1 MRVWEA
7 IQMLE
12 QMDQHKEV
20 IVTFAA
26 PAAKSKNDNN
36 ITKQIVGPAYAGFP
50 PTIVGPMPTIWRNN
64 EWPKYPNQITC
75 GTMQ

>member
-1 MRVWEA
+1 MKIWEA

-12 QMDQHKEV
+12 QMDQTKEV

-36 ITKQIVGPAYAGFP
+36 ITKQIVGPAYAGIP
-50 PTIVGPMPTIWRNN
+50 PTTIWKNN
-64 EWPKYPNQITC
+64 EWPTYPNQINC
-75 GTMQ
+75 GIMQ